1 MKRIS
6 LSNFLLVVACIAI
19 SLGWFIDRRYTAYT
33 AASIDY
39 KITRLREQIGL
50 FSGMWDAKKAQYFE
64 IADPPSP
71 HYVSIAFHFI
81 KCFEVYEQ
89 QSQEDK
95 TRIISQCEIYL
106 AVLDCQKPSDFFGFL
121 DKSIPNGARLLS
133 DDEKKINAGLSRKN
147 FFSIT
152 DFGQKQTQFRTR
164 GITMC

>member
-6 LSNFLLVVACIAI
+6 LSNLLLVVACIAI

-33 AASIDY
+33 ETSIDY

-95 TRIISQCEIYL
+95 ARIISQCEIYL

-133 DDEKKINAGLSRKN
+133 DDEKKSMLVFLERIFSQSQIFGKNKRSSGPAG
-147 FFSIT
+147 
-152 DFGQKQTQFRTR
+152 
-164 GITMC
+164 